1 MHVREMTA
9 LDRDPVVALHR
20 RAARE
25 LGAEAYGERRARAW
39 AGGRC
44 HCEYGLRDADA
55 TFVVAVTAASETRAP
70 ATERLPGPGEGD
82 VAGYGHLQRDVG
94 EVQAVYVSPTYAREG
109 VGSRLLA
116 CLEARARDADLE
128 SLELVSSKNAVEFY
142 DRHGYR
148 VTEETT
154 VTTSGDGE
162 TATLEVSVM
171 EKALPASDRA

>member
-1 MHVREMTA
+1 MRVREMTA

-25 LGAEAYGERRARAW
+25 LGAEAYGDRRARAW
-39 AGGRC
+39 AGDRC
-44 HCEYGLRDADA
+44 RCDYGLRDANA
-55 TFVVAVTAASETRAP
+55 TFVVAVTAPGETRAP
-70 ATERLPGPGEGD
+70 VTERSPGPGEGD
-82 VAGYGHLQRDVG
+82 VAGYGHLQRDAG
-94 EVQAVYVSPTYAREG
+94 EVQAVYVSPTYARTG

-116 CLEARARDADLE
+116 CLEERARDATLE
-128 SLELVSSKNAVEFY
+128 SLELVSSKNAVGFY
-142 DRHGYR
+142 RRHGYR

-154 VTTSGDGE
+154 VTTTGDGE